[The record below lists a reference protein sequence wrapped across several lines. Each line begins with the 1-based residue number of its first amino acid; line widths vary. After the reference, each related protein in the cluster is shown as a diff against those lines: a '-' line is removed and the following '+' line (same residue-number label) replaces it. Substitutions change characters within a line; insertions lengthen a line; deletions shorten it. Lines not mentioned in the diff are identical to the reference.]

1 MLLPL
6 LALVP
11 FLLQEPAPAQ
21 PDEPEFVSLVP
32 A

>member
-1 MLLPL
+1 MLISLT
-6 LALVP
+6 LA
-11 FLLQEPAPAQ
+11 FLCLQEPAPPE

>member
-1 MLLPL
+1 MLQELLL
-6 LALVP
+6 LAL
-11 FLLQEPAPAQ
+11 LAQEPAPTA